1 MPAGSDGAYSAEGG
15 CSYMIPKGTSEEVK
29 NAVYKFMAYWV
40 SDEVLKEW
48 SMRNGFPVWSY
59 SLLEDSDIQSNEIL
73 SSVSE
78 ASSIGRDWHLGYEYG
93 SQIDADVM
101 TPMMENIL
109 LGGDVQTELEAA
121 SERLDGIIK

>member
-1 MPAGSDGAYSAEGG
+1 
-15 CSYMIPKGTSEEVK
+15 MIPKGTSEEVK

-40 SDEVLKEW
+40 SDAVLKEW
-48 SMRNGFPVWSY
+48 SMQNGFPVWSY
-59 SLLEDSDIQSNEIL
+59 SLLEDSDIQSNEVL

-121 SERLDGIIK
+121 SERLDSIVK